1 MCCFLL
7 VDILLTFELCCSR
20 MYELNSFVKSGCL
33 LKHKICALSKRR
45 REPSKFSMPSLL
57 PCGYGIASSTTQ
69 VIPLTLQEPAYLL
82 QLPNTMLLEVLL
94 RCISV
99 CKCECHFGQVSELC
113 YHILLQYFQ
122 IFGDQIVNTLCNVS
136 LVCRRF
142 STHQPEFEHRSITE
156 EAARRLCFRN
166 GVTIKTYSCW
176 IEQLLFIDPKVN
188 GFDNTSSTIEILR
201 TIQC

>member
-33 LKHKICALSKRR
+33 LKHKICALSNRR

-113 YHILLQYFQ
+113 YHILYNISRFLEIKLLIPSAMLVLYAVDFQ
-122 IFGDQIVNTLCNVS
+122 HTNLNLNIEALLKRQQG
-136 LVCRRF
+136 VCVFAMELLLKR
-142 STHQPEFEHRSITE
+142 T
-156 EAARRLCFRN
+156 AA
-166 GVTIKTYSCW
+166 G
-176 IEQLLFIDPKVN
+176 
-188 GFDNTSSTIEILR
+188 
-201 TIQC
+201 